1 MYKIFYFSHAKEAGE
16 FAVQRINKGDL
27 ILVKGSQGARMEK
40 AVLEIMAEPQRADEL
55 LVRQG
60 EEWEKK

>member
-1 MYKIFYFSHAKEAGE
+1 
-16 FAVQRINKGDL
+16 
-27 ILVKGSQGARMEK
+27 MEK